1 MAWDMSYA
9 ALDLARQVAAAF
21 GQAAASPRWT
31 PPERE
36 TLEAAQ
42 RAIWQA
48 RDVVLNDLD
57 RPTRPQGKR
66 AKASRA
72 MVELNGKLR
81 SASVRKPATQIQA
94 AFVPPREWLLPANA
108 KKARARERAQLLAA
122 ARAGLAERAS

>member
-1 MAWDMSYA
+1 MADGLTYA

-21 GQAAASPRWT
+21 GQAAASPRWS

-36 TLEAAQ
+36 ALEAAQ

-48 RDVVLNDLD
+48 RDVVLADLD
-57 RPTRPQGKR
+57 KPTRPQGKR
-66 AKASRA
+66 AKAPSNART
-72 MVELNGKLR
+72 E
-81 SASVRKPATQIQA
+81 ATQTKA
-94 AFVPPREWLLPANA
+94 AVVPAREWLLPANA